1 MVAVLLIL
9 WPIAELFVAV
19 EVARAIG
26 VLETIVLLIIGWPIG
41 LWALRTQGAAAWR
54 RLSVAISERRPPARE
69 VVDGTLVLFG
79 GILLMIP
86 GFITDVIGIAM
97 LLPPT
102 RVLMRPLLVRN
113 FTSRIVMRASEFGG
127 GRGRA
132 HDDVDSTAR
141 DIDQPQL
148 RS

>member
-1 MVAVLLIL
+1 MIVVLLVL
-9 WPIAELFVAV
+9 WPIAELFVAI

-26 VLETIVLLIIGWPIG
+26 VLETIILLIIGWPIG

-54 RLSVAISERRPPARE
+54 RLSVAVSERRPPARE

-113 FTSRIVMRASEFGG
+113 FSSRMVMRASQFGA
-127 GRGRA
+127 GRRGTSY
-132 HDDVDSTAR
+132 DVDSTAR

-148 RS
+148 RP